1 MVERDVGVIDDR
13 VGRVVERDDAAAR
26 GLCRR
31 RRAAPRRLRLLRLP
45 LVCVLD
51 EIAEPDFDDEGG
63 DDVHVVSEC
72 GRIKDGDGDAQRS
85 AVRLFRDGRAQRLR
99 VREAPHALVV
109 TRLAAHEVRRLK
121 NHVAARVALPRR
133 AEQGLPRRVEARDGF
148 EVVPVVF
155 EVRAEVRMHDVGH
168 VRAAARRRRCDAVA
182 CRARVAHVSAQRV
195 RHGEFEQ
202 ARLLRGEN
210 VLDPS
215 PHARGT
221 LVGARAH
228 QPLDGDDAAAVDDDA
243 HGCERHERERDED
256 E

>member
-1 MVERDVGVIDDR
+1 
-13 VGRVVERDDAAAR
+13 
-26 GLCRR
+26 
-31 RRAAPRRLRLLRLP
+31 
-45 LVCVLD
+45 
-51 EIAEPDFDDEGG
+51 
-63 DDVHVVSEC
+63 
-72 GRIKDGDGDAQRS
+72 
-85 AVRLFRDGRAQRLR
+85 
-99 VREAPHALVV
+99 
-109 TRLAAHEVRRLK
+109 
-121 NHVAARVALPRR
+121 
-133 AEQGLPRRVEARDGF
+133 
-148 EVVPVVF
+148 
-155 EVRAEVRMHDVGH
+155 MHDVGH
-168 VRAAARRRRCDAVA
+168 VRAAARRRRRDAVA

-256 E
+256 EQELGSEVHGSQPARRIPTGGKYNVKRLDCGIKD